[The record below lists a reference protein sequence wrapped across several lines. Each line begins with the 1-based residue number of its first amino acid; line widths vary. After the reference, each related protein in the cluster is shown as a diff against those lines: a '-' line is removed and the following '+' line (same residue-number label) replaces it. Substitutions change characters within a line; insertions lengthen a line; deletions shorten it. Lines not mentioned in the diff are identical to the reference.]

1 MTLENK
7 EIFMKKFTIMAAV
20 AAVALMA
27 APTAASAQAYVGLG
41 YTQFEND
48 AGDVGAATGRL
59 GYRFGPNFAV
69 EGEAS
74 TGLDD
79 DDGVELNHNLGAY
92 ARGILPVT
100 SNFDVHARFGYT
112 TSQVD
117 TPFGDLEDDGIAYG
131 AGAEYR
137 FTPGFGLRA
146 DWTRLE
152 GDEAE
157 ADAIS
162 LGGVLNF

>member
-1 MTLENK
+1 
-7 EIFMKKFTIMAAV
+7 MKKFAIMAAV

-74 TGLDD
+74 TGIDD

-92 ARGILPVT
+92 AVGILPV
-100 SNFDVHARFGYT
+100 SSAFDLHARIGYQQT
-112 TSQVD
+112 EVD
-117 TPFGDLEDDGIAYG
+117 TPLGGIDDEGLGYG
-131 AGAEYR
+131 AGATWNI
-137 FTPGFGLRA
+137 TPSVGIRG
-146 DWTRLE
+146 DWTRIE
-152 GDEAE
+152 GDDDE

-162 LGGVLNF
+162 LGGVLRF